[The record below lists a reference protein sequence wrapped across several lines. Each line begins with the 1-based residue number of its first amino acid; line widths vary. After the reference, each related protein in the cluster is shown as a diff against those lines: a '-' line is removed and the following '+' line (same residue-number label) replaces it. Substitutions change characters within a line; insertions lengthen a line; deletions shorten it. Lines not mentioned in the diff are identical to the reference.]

1 MRRSNARQGAA
12 LHQPYESGHRV
23 RHGRQVVAL
32 LGLVAAMGARAE
44 MTTQHEFSVNS
55 SGAASLQV
63 PIKVVPGIAGMEP
76 QLSLSYGS
84 QQGNG
89 MVGQGWM
96 LTGPSA
102 VTRCPK
108 SDLHDGERGSI
119 TFGPGD
125 RYCLDG
131 QRLLLVSAASTD
143 ATYGTAGTEYRTERD
158 SFSRV
163 RAVGTYPVGSNAP
176 QGWTVES
183 KSGLVM
189 HFGGDANAV
198 VRSNIGSGAAST
210 QYAVRWMLR
219 KIEDRNGNSVDFV
232 YCAGEVLDDGAR
244 CTEAT
249 QSMWSGSHVLHYVRY
264 TNRPGVPG
272 NAAVLLT
279 YEARR
284 DRLLSYH
291 AGSRQEQGQR
301 LKTLQTYTGFSGPAA
316 ADRGTRVRT
325 YELNYEALNVG
336 GTSVRATRT
345 SRLAS
350 IQEIGRDGTRLPPL
364 KFSHTP
370 DLVWGQA
377 TTQVAGDGGVVSPP
391 VGGNDCG
398 IDPRTGRRLLC
409 P

>member
-1 MRRSNARQGAA
+1 MNLHTLLSPSPDGMRR
-12 LHQPYESGHRV
+12 LSGHAA
-23 RHGRQVVAL
+23 VVVLAL
-32 LGLVAAMGARAE
+32 AATSPDARAE
-44 MTTQHEFSVNS
+44 MTTPHEFSVNA
-55 SGAASLQV
+55 SGAASINV

-89 MVGQGWM
+89 MVGLGWM

-108 SDLHDGERGSI
+108 TDLHDGERGAV
-119 TFGPGD
+119 TFGVGD

-131 QRLLLVSAASTD
+131 QRLLLVSGSSTD

-176 QGWTVES
+176 QSWTVES
-183 KSGLVM
+183 KSGLIM

-198 VRSNIGSGAAST
+198 VRSNIGSGLAST
-210 QYAVRWMLR
+210 QFAVRWMLR
-219 KIEDRNGNSVDFV
+219 RIEDRNGNSVDFV

-244 CTEAT
+244 CTEST
-249 QSMWSGSHVLHYVRY
+249 QSMWAGSHLLHYVRY
-264 TNRPGVPG
+264 TNRPGAPG
-272 NAAVLLT
+272 NSAVLLT

-301 LKTLQTYTGFSGPAA
+301 LKSLQTYTGFSGPAIA
-316 ADRGTRVRT
+316 ERGTRVRT
-325 YELNYEALNVG
+325 YELTYEALTNG
-336 GTSVRATRT
+336 STPGRATRT

-364 KFSHTP
+364 QFSHTA

-377 TTQVAGDGGVVSPP
+377 TTQVAGEGGVVNPP
-391 VGGNDCG
+391 IGGTDCG

>member
-1 MRRSNARQGAA
+1 MTLARLAA
-12 LHQPYESGHRV
+12 VAIL
-23 RHGRQVVAL
+23 AL
-32 LGLVAAMGARAE
+32 LTTGGVRAE
-44 MTTQHEFSVNS
+44 MTTPHEFSVNS
-55 SGAASLQV
+55 SGAASINV

-84 QQGNG
+84 QNGNG
-89 MVGQGWM
+89 MVGLGWL

-108 SDLHDGERGSI
+108 TDLHDGERGPV

-143 ATYGTAGTEYRTERD
+143 ASYGLGGSEYRTERE

-163 RAVGTYPVGSNAP
+163 RAVGAYAVGSNAP
-176 QGWTVES
+176 QSWTVES
-183 KSGLVM
+183 KSGLIM
-189 HFGGDANAV
+189 HFGGDANSI
-198 VRSNIGSGAAST
+198 VRSNMGSGIPSA

-219 KIEDRNGNSVDFV
+219 RIEDRNGNSVDFV

-244 CTEAT
+244 CTEST
-249 QSMWSGSHVLHYVRY
+249 QSTWSGSHVLHYVRY
-264 TNRPGVPG
+264 TNRPGAPG
-272 NAAVLLT
+272 NSAVLLT
-279 YEARR
+279 YETRR
-284 DRLLSYH
+284 DRLLSFH
-291 AGSRQEQGQR
+291 AGSRQEQSQR
-301 LKTLQTYTGFSGPAA
+301 LKSLQTYTGFAGPAA

-325 YELNYEALNVG
+325 YELTYEALSNG
-336 GTSVRATRT
+336 ATPVRATRT

-350 IQEIGRDGTRLPPL
+350 LQEIGRDGSRLPPL
-364 KFSHTP
+364 QFSHTA
-370 DLVWGQA
+370 DQVWGQA
-377 TTQVAGDGGVVSPP
+377 TTQPAGDGGVVRPP

-398 IDPRTGRRLLC
+398 VDPRTGRRLLC